1 MRKYNAAFFLLML
14 ATAVSA
20 YGQSSNFRTG
30 KGLDTYYHVLREVK
44 GNYVDSVDVEDLIDK
59 SMQYMLASLDP
70 YTEFISEEDNEG
82 MELMI
87 TGSYGGIGSVIK
99 KVDSMGVVLTGP
111 YEDSPATKAGILPGD
126 VIISIDGESVK
137 VLSAAECSKRM
148 KGVPGTEVE
157 FRLWRRK
164 AGDTVDLSV
173 VRERI
178 KISDVAYSGIIRDS
192 VGYIKITAFTQGGA
206 KDVKRSFEELKATGK
221 MKELVLDLRSNGGG
235 SIDEAV
241 GIVSMFVPYG
251 TEVVS
256 AIGRDSSVN
265 RVYRTEESPVDT
277 LVPIMVLVNSG
288 SASASE
294 IVAGALQDMDRALV
308 AGTRSFGKGLVQA
321 IKDVGYGSKVKLT
334 IAKYYIPSGRCV
346 QAIDYSHRN
355 PDGSVGSIPD
365 SLKKQFLT
373 KSGRPVY
380 DGGGIEPDIKAEGQ
394 YYSRVAASL
403 ILNDIVGDYAIDY
416 FIKHDTIAQPELF
429 SLSDEEYSDFVD
441 YACARDF
448 DCRTAAAVELDK
460 LEKALKDEMLYDVFE
475 NDMASLRSK
484 FDPGK
489 EEVLNLQKD
498 EIKGII
504 EDEII
509 GKYYFMEGE
518 IVSFLK
524 KDRQLYE
531 ALDNADFSL
540 LDAGQDR

>member
-30 KGLDTYYHVLREVK
+30 KGLDTYYQVLREVK

-111 YEDSPATKAGILPGD
+111 YEDSPAAKAGILPGD

-137 VLSAAECSKRM
+137 GLSAAECSKRM

-288 SASASE
+288 SASSSQN
-294 IVAGALQDMDRALV
+294 ISMPL
-308 AGTRSFGKGLVQA
+308 
-321 IKDVGYGSKVKLT
+321 SK
-334 IAKYYIPSGRCV
+334 
-346 QAIDYSHRN
+346 
-355 PDGSVGSIPD
+355 
-365 SLKKQFLT
+365 
-373 KSGRPVY
+373 
-380 DGGGIEPDIKAEGQ
+380 
-394 YYSRVAASL
+394 
-403 ILNDIVGDYAIDY
+403 
-416 FIKHDTIAQPELF
+416 
-429 SLSDEEYSDFVD
+429 
-441 YACARDF
+441 
-448 DCRTAAAVELDK
+448 
-460 LEKALKDEMLYDVFE
+460 
-475 NDMASLRSK
+475 
-484 FDPGK
+484 
-489 EEVLNLQKD
+489 
-498 EIKGII
+498 
-504 EDEII
+504 
-509 GKYYFMEGE
+509 
-518 IVSFLK
+518 
-524 KDRQLYE
+524 
-531 ALDNADFSL
+531 
-540 LDAGQDR
+540 